1 MRCHIYRFLYKI
13 VPLKK
18 WQAFCINRHF
28 SACPKCQ
35 EEFFA
40 ADSIGTIGIT
50 PDKVKILPGLW
61 WNINK
66 RIEEIQHPHHPGL
79 IKNKAKFKKK
89 IKWRPGDTFN
99 WKWAVVTM
107 VILFLLVPFIIL
119 RKGADNTGSE
129 KLIVV
134 ENREIVIQSIKVE
147 NQPANVV
154 YFQPG
159 NKNRLIVWVKK

>member
-1 MRCHIYRFLYKI
+1 MRCHIYRFLYKM
-13 VPLKK
+13 VPIKK
-18 WQAFCINRHF
+18 WQAFCNNRHF
-28 SACPKCQ
+28 LACPKCR

-40 ADSIGTIGIT
+40 ADSIGPIGIT
-50 PDKVKILPGLW
+50 PDKVEVPPELW

-79 IKNKAKFKKK
+79 VKNKAKIKKK
-89 IKWRPGDTFN
+89 II
-99 WKWAVVTM
+99 WKWAAATV
-107 VILFLLVPFIIL
+107 VILLLLVPFIIL
-119 RKGADNTGSE
+119 RKGTDNTGSE

-134 ENREIVIQSIKVE
+134 ENREIIIQSIKVE

-159 NKNRLIVWVKK
+159 TKNRLIVWVKK